1 MVNNILSWLK
11 RNLNNIFKYTWI
23 TLFVVIEDKF
33 FRGLLIAVIII
44 VGIYH
49 FIDFHKEFN
58 RNMKRLES
66 DPHLNYPYDLKK
78 DGRFIYFS
86 RTSIFIFML
95 SLMIIL
101 YFVKHYLW
109 VYFIIFILIFIIA
122 YNLEKRFEKR
132 TNLREL
138 LFGKDEIT

>member
-1 MVNNILSWLK
+1 MVNNILSWFK
-11 RNLNNIFKYTWI
+11 KNFNNIFKYTWI
-23 TLFVVIEDKF
+23 ILFVTIEDRF
-33 FRGLLIAVIII
+33 YRGVLLAVIII

-58 RNMKRLES
+58 RNMNRLQS

-86 RTSIFIFML
+86 RTMIFIFMVT
-95 SLMIIL
+95 LMIIL

-109 VYFIIFILIFIIA
+109 VYFIIFILIFIIF

-138 LFGKDEIT
+138 LFGKDETT